1 MHKMWNF
8 STLQRP
14 TQEEKERRR
23 RYREEQLLRER
34 QHSAMVNDAN
44 KIVNRAK
51 TFRHINSPGSHG
63 GGNNSSSS
71 NNDGGL
77 DYNDNEYGM
86 FDSSLLDSLP
96 SQVGSSANFIEALRH
111 RAKSASRLND
121 HQKSEQRNRFYGDE
135 TNFEQRATRTLNRD
149 TRKRESKSAG
159 ANPRTFRSR
168 LRFLEG
174 KEELRPKEQ
183 FKLEPNS
190 STTLYN
196 QQNQRFL
203 RWQDQRDQLSSGY
216 SSGGGGRTAQ
226 EQEFNSDDT
235 NDTAMDIYAMTTT
248 MQRKKKEKEL
258 QARSQEPKQRIDQR
272 GYDILYTVL
281 LYRIFIRRRK
291 SIINDGLQKNKMDC
305 LN

>member
-1 MHKMWNF
+1 MHKIWTF

-34 QHSAMVNDAN
+34 QHAAFVNDTN
-44 KIVNRAK
+44 KKVNRAR
-51 TFRHINSPGSHG
+51 TFLHKGSPGSNGG

-86 FDSSLLDSLP
+86 VDSSLMDSLP
-96 SQVGSSANFIEALRH
+96 SEVGSSANFIEALRH

-121 HQKSEQRNRFYGDE
+121 HQKIEQRNRFYGDE

-149 TRKRESKSAG
+149 TRKRESKSVG
-159 ANPRTFRSR
+159 ANAQTFQSR

-258 QARSQEPKQRIDQR
+258 QARSQEPKQMIDQR
-272 GYDILYTVL
+272 GYDTFDTVL
-281 LYRIFIRRRK
+281 YYKIFIRRRRFFL
-291 SIINDGLQKNKMDC
+291 NDNLQKIRSIV
-305 LN
+305 

>member
-1 MHKMWNF
+1 
-8 STLQRP
+8 
-14 TQEEKERRR
+14 
-23 RYREEQLLRER
+23 
-34 QHSAMVNDAN
+34 MVNDAN

-51 TFRHINSPGSHG
+51 TFRHINSPGSG

-77 DYNDNEYGM
+77 DYNDNEFGM

-121 HQKSEQRNRFYGDE
+121 HQKIEQRNRFYGDE

-235 NDTAMDIYAMTTT
+235 NDPMEIYAMTTT

-272 GYDILYTVL
+272 GYDTLCIVL
-281 LYRIFIRRRK
+281 LYKIFKRRRK
-291 SIINDGLQKNKMDC
+291 SFINDSLQKIRWIV
-305 LN
+305 